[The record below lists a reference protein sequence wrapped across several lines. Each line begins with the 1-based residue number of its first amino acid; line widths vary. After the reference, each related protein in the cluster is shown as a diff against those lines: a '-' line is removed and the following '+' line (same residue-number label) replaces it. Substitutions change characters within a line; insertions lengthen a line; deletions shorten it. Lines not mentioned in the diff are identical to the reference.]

1 MDMTGSVGK
10 SRSERPRRVLLANPD
25 PRSMLASFLA
35 LITEPLD
42 IATRDVPAD
51 QFDDCVMLCAQHLIP
66 SQLPLFDE
74 FIAHGAEASD
84 VFVAGVP
91 YSTNPLVAGMLR
103 ARGMSV
109 VESITMMAPEPSIE
123 PAAPACLPSNGMSS

>member
-42 IATRDVPAD
+42 IALIDPGTPGVEVQRIVDLLKPDRIQVAD
-51 QFDDCVMLCAQHLIP
+51 DPPPERRMDPVNLAIAPKLARILIP
-66 SQLPLFDE
+66 TGGTTGNPRP
-74 FIAHGAEASD
+74 IAGTTLDGRTANTVP
-84 VFVAGVP
+84 VF
-91 YSTNPLVAGMLR
+91 
-103 ARGMSV
+103 
-109 VESITMMAPEPSIE
+109 
-123 PAAPACLPSNGMSS
+123 